1 MYFAGQKKDSL
12 FTRLGGEA
20 GVRAQVETLYDII
33 EQDAAARPLHELHLQ
48 GAGVA
53 NSRAEQFNYLCGFF
67 GGPQHYV
74 MRHGHA
80 RLREIHEH
88 VPIGPEMRDMWL
100 DCMVKAIDQRGI
112 EPELAAQLMRHF
124 KVAAEASRNRD

>member
-53 NSRAEQFNYLCGFF
+53 KLGIGETWAACANAELLMPAMSN
-67 GGPQHYV
+67 
-74 MRHGHA
+74 
-80 RLREIHEH
+80 
-88 VPIGPEMRDMWL
+88 
-100 DCMVKAIDQRGI
+100 
-112 EPELAAQLMRHF
+112 AASADLKRM
-124 KVAAEASRNRD
+124 K